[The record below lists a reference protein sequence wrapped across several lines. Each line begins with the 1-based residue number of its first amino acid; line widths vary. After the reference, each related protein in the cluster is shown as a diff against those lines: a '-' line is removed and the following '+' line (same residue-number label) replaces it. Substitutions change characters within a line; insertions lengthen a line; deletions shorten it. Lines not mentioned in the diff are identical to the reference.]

1 MGFGKRIRNIA
12 VTQLGAIKERLDR
25 LDEEAEDEAIQ
36 RRGERDALRELND
49 PYDMRKHLR
58 SPEDIA
64 AGVSKSTTSSPSPQ
78 TATSV
83 SAKASGPSNTSTG
96 EAVSKASLV
105 NQQKAANPQVNPLA
119 HHYKVLGIEEGA
131 DLSAVVTAYQ
141 KLIARCAP
149 DRFPENSE
157 EQKVVSEIQKRVDAS
172 YQALRDALDPTA
184 GRFDKLE
191 F

>member
-12 VTQLGAIKERLDR
+12 VTQLSAIKERLDR
-25 LDEEAEDEAIQ
+25 IDEEAEDEAIQ

-49 PYDMRKHLR
+49 PFDMRKHIR

-64 AGVSKSTTSSPSPQ
+64 AGVSKGASSGQSSSSGSTPSSKSATSSTRGVQAVPS
-78 TATSV
+78 
-83 SAKASGPSNTSTG
+83 AS
-96 EAVSKASLV
+96 EV
-105 NQQKAANPQVNPLA
+105 NQQKAAHPQVNPLS

-131 DLSAVVTAYQ
+131 DLSTVQSAYQ
-141 KLIARCAP
+141 KLVARCAP
-149 DRFPENSE
+149 ERFPDESE
-157 EQKVVSEIQKRVDAS
+157 EQKMVTEIRKRVDVS
-172 YQALRDALDPTA
+172 YQALRDTLDPTA